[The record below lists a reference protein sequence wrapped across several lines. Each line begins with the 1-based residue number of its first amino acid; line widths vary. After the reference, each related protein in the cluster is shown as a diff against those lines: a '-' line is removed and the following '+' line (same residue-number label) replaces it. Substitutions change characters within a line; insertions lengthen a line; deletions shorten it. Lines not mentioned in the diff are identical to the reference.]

1 MDYLKTLPGDDVRQ
15 IMWRFADRFDL
26 QMAIQT
32 ARSIARG
39 VVARMV
45 ADGVRNTHDWN
56 DRKAELLKAF
66 DESGLTSIYMDPRH
80 GGFIEG
86 PKNLALSLVA
96 FELSWVDGG
105 AATSSLANCLGLAP
119 IHEKGTPEQR
129 DAYMGAC
136 SPSSCP
142 DGATKHAA
150 FALTEPLPYV
160 GVDTGVLAGK
170 LRVAEWEEGKEPVLQ
185 VEKRGRFITGMDFAN
200 IVTAAVDTDDPRIKT
215 SCMVILEDGDPGVF
229 DRGAPTKKLVHQLS
243 STRDPVFSLKIPAS
257 RIIGGYT
264 VQDGVIVP
272 NYSHAE
278 IIGAVFHRT
287 RIPVGLMS
295 SAKLLSAVEPIIR
308 YHRQRFR
315 GGKAEPGTPRYE
327 QGIQMN
333 EDAMLRLAEV
343 WATGEAASSL
353 GFAAARLADRFDPV
367 EREKDRLFAEQ
378 GVTGPRKQ
386 MAELK
391 KVADRTVEYLDLAA
405 EPDKNPARLA
415 ELETDTLVQYSWM
428 DALANVLIPACKL
441 WNTGYGA
448 TAMREAVS
456 LVGGYG
462 ITEDCPGFLCQKWA
476 DAQLEATYEGPEVVQ
491 RRHLGATMTNPLFLH
506 QIGLWAVDLDKQAAA
521 DSASGVC
528 SLAQAIR
535 LWTWTLEHLQ
545 KATDPEGRKL
555 YHPKRQGVTFPLA
568 DALCWIL
575 SAYLFE
581 QDVRELKARGPEN
594 PVVAEG
600 LPGLAAFY
608 TDLAHMQCA
617 RAAAEM
623 AKVCAELVF
632 GYVAHADC
640 VGGACGIG
648 AAHAAPAALAEFAA
662 LRSSL
667 DACLAGARL
676 AKDRAAEHLAHVM
689 IPEALD
695 YPM

>member
-26 QMAIQT
+26 QMAVQS
-32 ARSIARG
+32 ARAIARG
-39 VVARMV
+39 VAARMV
-45 ADGVRNTHDWN
+45 ADGVRNTHEWN

-66 DESGLTSIYMDPRH
+66 DDSGLTSIYMDPCH

-96 FELSWVDGG
+96 FELAWVDGG

-129 DAYMGAC
+129 DTYMGAC
-136 SPSSCP
+136 SPTACAT
-142 DGATKHAA
+142 GAPKHAA
-150 FALTEPLPYV
+150 FALTEPLPFV
-160 GVDTGVLAGK
+160 GVDTGILAGK
-170 LRVAEWEEGKEPVLQ
+170 LRIAEWEEGQEPVLQ
-185 VEKRGRFITGMDFAN
+185 VEKGGRFITGMDFVN
-200 IVTAAVDTDDPRIKT
+200 LVTAAVDTDDPRIKT
-215 SCMVILEDGDPGVF
+215 SCMVILEETDPGVF

-272 NYSHAE
+272 NFSHAE

-287 RIPVGLMS
+287 RIPVGLMT

-315 GGKAEPGTPRYE
+315 GGKAEPGAPRYE

-333 EDAMLRLAEV
+333 EDAMLRLVEL

-353 GFAAARLADRFDPV
+353 GFAAARLADRFDPI
-367 EREKDRLFAEQ
+367 EREKDRVFAEQ
-378 GVTGPRKQ
+378 GVTSVRKQ
-386 MAELK
+386 MSELK
-391 KVADRTVEYLDLAA
+391 KVAERTVQYLDLAA
-405 EPDKNPARLA
+405 APEADPARLA
-415 ELETDTLVQYSWM
+415 ELEADALVQYSWM
-428 DALANVLIPACKL
+428 DALAGVLIPACKL

-462 ITEDCPGFLCQKWA
+462 ITEDCPGFLFQKWS

-506 QIGLWAVDLDKQAAA
+506 QLGLWAKELDAKAAA
-521 DSASGVC
+521 DPASGVC

-535 LWTWTLEHLQ
+535 LWTWTLDYLQ
-545 KATDPEGRKL
+545 KAADPEGRKL

-575 SAYLFE
+575 AAYLFE
-581 QDVRELKARGPEN
+581 QDVCELKAKGPEN
-594 PVVAEG
+594 PVVADG

-617 RAAAEM
+617 RAAAEVGR
-623 AKVCAELVF
+623 ACAELVF
-632 GYVAHADC
+632 GFLEHADC
-640 VGGACGIG
+640 AGGTC
-648 AAHAAPAALAEFAA
+648 AAHAAPPALAEFAG

-676 AKDRAAEHLAHVM
+676 AKDRAGAHLAQVM

-695 YPM
+695 YPV

>member
-26 QMAIQT
+26 QMAVQS
-32 ARSIARG
+32 ARAVARG

-45 ADGVRNTHDWN
+45 ADGVRNSHDWN

-66 DESGLTSIYMDPRH
+66 DDSGLTSIYMEPCH

-96 FELSWVDGG
+96 FELAWVDGG

-129 DAYMGAC
+129 EKYMGEC
-136 SPSSCP
+136 SPSACSTGKP
-142 DGATKHAA
+142 KHAA
-150 FALTEPLPYV
+150 FALTEPLPFV
-160 GVDTGVLAGK
+160 GVDTGILSSK
-170 LRVAEWEEGKEPVLQ
+170 LRIAEWEEGQEPVLQ

-215 SCMVILEDGDPGVF
+215 SCMVILEETDPGVF
-229 DRGAPTKKLVHQLS
+229 DRGTPTKKMVHQLS
-243 STRDPVFSLKIPAS
+243 STCDPVFSLKIPAS

-264 VQDGVIVP
+264 VQDGAIVP
-272 NYSHAE
+272 NFSHAE

-315 GGKAEPGTPRYE
+315 GGKAEPGTPRYD

-333 EDAMLRLAEV
+333 EDAMLRLADL

-353 GFAAARLADRFDPV
+353 GFAAARLADRFDPI
-367 EREKDRLFAEQ
+367 EREKDRVFEEQ
-378 GVTGPRKQ
+378 GVTSVRKQ
-386 MAELK
+386 MTELK

-405 EPDKNPARLA
+405 APEANPARLA
-415 ELETDTLVQYSWM
+415 ELEADPLVQYSWM

-448 TAMREAVS
+448 TALREAVS

-462 ITEDCPGFLCQKWA
+462 ITEDCPGFLFHKWG

-506 QIGLWAVDLDKQAAA
+506 QLGLWADELDKQAAA
-521 DSASGVC
+521 DPQSGVC

-535 LWTWTLEHLQ
+535 LWTWTLDYLQ
-545 KATDPEGRKL
+545 KTNDPEGRKL

-575 SAYLFE
+575 AAYLFE
-581 QDVRELKARGPEN
+581 QDVAELKTKGSEN

-608 TDLAHMQCA
+608 TDLVHVQSA
-617 RAAAEM
+617 RAAAEV
-623 AKVCAELVF
+623 AKVCAELVY
-632 GYVAHADC
+632 GYASQADS
-640 VGGACGIG
+640 ASQ
-648 AAHAAPAALAEFAA
+648 ALAEFTA
-662 LRSSL
+662 LRASL

-676 AKDRAAEHLAHVM
+676 AKDRTGAHLAQVM

-695 YPM
+695 YPI

>member
-26 QMAIQT
+26 QMAVQS

-39 VVARMV
+39 VVARLV
-45 ADGVRNTHDWN
+45 ADGVRNSHDWN
-56 DRKAELLKAF
+56 DRKADLLKAF
-66 DESGLTSIYMDPRH
+66 DESGLTSIYMDPCH

-96 FELSWVDGG
+96 FELAWVDGG

-129 DAYMGAC
+129 EKYMGEC
-136 SPSSCP
+136 SPSACP
-142 DGATKHAA
+142 SGAPKHAA
-150 FALTEPLPYV
+150 FALTEPLPFV
-160 GVDTGVLAGK
+160 GVDTGILAGK

-185 VEKRGRFITGMDFAN
+185 VEKRGRFITGMDFVN

-229 DRGAPTKKLVHQLS
+229 DRGAATKKMVHQLS
-243 STRDPVFSLKIPAS
+243 STCDPVFSLKIPAS

-264 VQDGVIVP
+264 VQDGAIVP
-272 NYSHAE
+272 NFSHAE

-287 RIPVGLMS
+287 RIPVGLMT

-315 GGKAEPGTPRYE
+315 GGKAEPGTPRYD

-333 EDAMLRLAEV
+333 EDAMLRLADL
-343 WATGEAASSL
+343 WAVGEAASSL

-367 EREKDRLFAEQ
+367 EREKDRVLAAQ
-378 GVTGPRKQ
+378 GVVGPRKQ
-386 MAELK
+386 MAELR
-391 KVADRTVEYLDLAA
+391 KVVDQTVEYLDLAA
-405 EPDKNPARLA
+405 APETDPVRLA
-415 ELETDTLVQYSWM
+415 QLEADALVQYSWM

-448 TAMREAVS
+448 VAMREAVS

-462 ITEDCPGFLCQKWA
+462 ITEDCPGFLFHKWG

-506 QIGLWAVDLDKQAAA
+506 QLGLWAKDLDARAAA
-521 DSASGVC
+521 DPACGLGG
-528 SLAQAIR
+528 LARAIR
-535 LWTWTLEHLQ
+535 LWLWTLDHLQ
-545 KATDPEGRKL
+545 KTSDPEGRKL

-575 SAYLFE
+575 AACLFE
-581 QDVRELKARGPEN
+581 QDVVELKARGPEN

-600 LPGLAAFY
+600 LPGLSAFY
-608 TDLAHMQCA
+608 SDLVAAHAA
-617 RAAAEM
+617 RSAAEA
-623 AKVCAELVF
+623 AKVCAELAY
-632 GYVAHADC
+632 GYLAPADC
-640 VGGACGIG
+640 VS
-648 AAHAAPAALAEFAA
+648 PAALKEFET
-662 LRSSL
+662 LRGSL

-676 AKDRAAEHLAHVM
+676 AKDRAGAHLAQVM

-695 YPM
+695 YPL